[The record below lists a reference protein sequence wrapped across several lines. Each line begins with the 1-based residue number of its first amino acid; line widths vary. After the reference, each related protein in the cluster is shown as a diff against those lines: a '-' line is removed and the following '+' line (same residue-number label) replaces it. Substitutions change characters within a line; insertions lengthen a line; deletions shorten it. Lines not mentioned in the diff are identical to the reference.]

1 MFKIVCF
8 SLVIALGFFLSTNLE
23 IQKLTA
29 AAPISISSGGYHTC
43 ALLDDGKIKCWG
55 FNGHGQLGQGDTYSK
70 GDGIG
75 EMGDNLAY
83 VDLGIYGNA
92 KSISSGLYHTCAL
105 LNDGQVKC
113 WGSGNKGQLG
123 QGSANNIGDSSSEMG
138 SNLQAVSLGT
148 SKTATQI
155 SAGHSHT
162 CALLSD
168 GNVKC
173 WGDGH
178 DGRLGQG
185 NASYVGLKPNQMGDN
200 LPPINLGTNL
210 TATSISAGG
219 DHTCALL
226 NNGQVKC
233 WGANNFGQLGIGS
246 TVSKGSSSNE
256 MGDSLESVDLGTGLT
271 AQSITA
277 GRYHNCAI
285 LDDNSLKCWGLNTS
299 GQLGQESVLNKGD
312 NPNEMGDNLPKIKLD
327 SGTILKSI
335 SLGFYHTCALFK
347 NKKIK
352 CWGAAST
359 GQLGQHSIDSWGTS
373 NGQMGDSLPIVDI
386 GKGLAAS
393 SISIGAA
400 HSCTLV
406 ASINTI
412 KCWGSSNSGQLGQG
426 NTTTIG
432 DNANE
437 MGDNLFAID
446 LGTDTTTASTPTAV
460 PANSPTPIPE
470 ITTISDTMI
479 TPVAGLK
486 DDKRDETPKVIN
498 IVHPSNAYMLSD
510 QSFTMYLEIPKYSR
524 QESYQLTL
532 DTSLENCEGTLP
544 SDNTEIL
551 KCFSI
556 QIYDYLGNPIHNPD
570 LWHKL
575 TLRMILL
582 NTSEDMPAGY
592 ISTVISALKGDIRLQ
607 GYNPAAI
614 GNEWID
620 LHNQI
625 DRSENQVSFVTNI
638 KNNKVVGL
646 VRYGEPQTDVIETI
660 KESTVAM
667 DSTNKSSPQSATPI
681 PTFPTLNSNSN
692 ESPPDV
698 GGHSVTKLNITVFL
712 IIGIVLVITGLVL
725 YRPKI
730 SRS

>member
-1 MFKIVCF
+1 MLKIVCI
-8 SLVIALGFFLSTNLE
+8 SLIIALGVFLSTNLE

-55 FNGHGQLGQGDTYSK
+55 FNGYGQLGHGDTYSK
-70 GDGIG
+70 GDGAG
-75 EMGDNLAY
+75 EMGNNLAY
-83 VDLGIYGNA
+83 VDLGINGTA

-105 LNDGQVKC
+105 LNNGEVKC

-123 QGSANNIGDSSSEMG
+123 QGTENNIGDNPSEMG
-138 SNLQAVSLGT
+138 DNLQAISLGT

-162 CALLSD
+162 CALLND
-168 GNVKC
+168 GDVKC

-185 NASYVGLKPNQMGDN
+185 NASYIGLKPNQMGDN
-200 LPPINLGTNL
+200 LSPINLGENL
-210 TATSISAGG
+210 KATSISAGG

-246 TVSKGSSSNE
+246 TVSKGSSSTD
-256 MGDSLESVDLGTGLT
+256 MGDNLGNVDLGTGLT
-271 AQSITA
+271 AKSISV
-277 GRYHNCAI
+277 GRYHSCAI

-299 GQLGQESVLNKGD
+299 GQLGQGSVLNKGD
-312 NPNEMGDNLPKIKLD
+312 NANEMGDNLPNIKLGKD
-327 SGTILKSI
+327 TILKSI

-347 NKKIK
+347 NNKIK
-352 CWGAAST
+352 CWGAASS
-359 GQLGQHSIDSWGTS
+359 GQLGQHSIDSWGD
-373 NGQMGDSLPIVDI
+373 NDEQMGDSLPIVDI
-386 GKGLAAS
+386 DPRLAAS

-437 MGDNLFAID
+437 MGDNLSAID
-446 LGTDTTTASTPTAV
+446 LGTDTTTVSTPTAI

-479 TPVAGLK
+479 TPVAGQK
-486 DDKRDETPKVIN
+486 DDKRDETAKVIK
-498 IVHPSNAYMLSD
+498 IVHPNNSYMFSD
-510 QSFTMYLEIPKYSR
+510 QSLTIYLEIPKYSSG
-524 QESYQLTL
+524 ESYQMTL
-532 DTSLENCEGTLP
+532 DTSLGNCEGTLP
-544 SDNTEIL
+544 SDNAEIL
-551 KCFSI
+551 KCAFI
-556 QIYDYLGNPIHNPD
+556 QIYDYLGNPTHNPD
-570 LWHKL
+570 LWQNL

-582 NTSEDMPAGY
+582 NTPEDMPAGY
-592 ISTVISALKGDIRLQ
+592 VSTVISALRGDIRLQ
-607 GYNPAAI
+607 GYTPGAI

-620 LHNQI
+620 LHNET
-625 DRSENQVSFVTNI
+625 DRSENQVSFVTRI
-638 KNNKVVGL
+638 NNNRVVGL
-646 VRYGEPQTDVIETI
+646 VRYGAPQTDVTETI

-667 DSTNKSSPQSATPI
+667 DSTNKSSLQSATPI
-681 PTFPTLNSNSN
+681 PTSPTLNSNSN

-712 IIGIVLVITGLVL
+712 IIGIVLVITGFVL
-725 YRPKI
+725 YHPKI